1 MTVVV
6 ITLAVALV
14 ASMGVLVWLVRLN
27 NSRIDQLLS
36 VEGLL
41 TSALKDA
48 MEKTLIA
55 ERALF
60 EKEKAVSS
68 LTDEQARSDALEDFI
83 SANAQ
88 ETDPNADLAPD
99 DVFGRVLRFSQKTKR
114 PRTLSSSG
122 GKVDPNTNTA
132 VRPEE
137 GTVISGTIGL
147 PKP

>member
-14 ASMGVLVWLVRLN
+14 ASMGVIVWLVRLN
-27 NSRIDQLLS
+27 NSRIDQLLN
-36 VEGLL
+36 VEGFL
-41 TSALKDA
+41 TSALKEG

-60 EKEKAVSS
+60 EKEKSVSA

-114 PRTLSSSG
+114 PRALPDPSG
-122 GKVDPNTNTA
+122 KTDPNTNA
-132 VRPEE
+132 PVRPEE

-147 PKP
+147 PRP